1 MILVIRFLISNEISR
16 FIRVRKFLTERSKW
30 FLNKVFNLT
39 PQMREF
45 QALSSLHDIPILPII
60 LNPLNVNVPHTR
72 VARPAQLHEAPLSGL
87 DEPIRNFFT
96 SSYNHSQLQA
106 IDMATRK
113 PIDGKDFEL
122 TLIQGP
128 PGLFFSLSLSL
139 FMLNF
144 NQIFAF
150 FFLSFFL
157 LSTNFVIQVLERHAQ
172 LLP

>member
-1 MILVIRFLISNEISR
+1 MDRREKGDRDQPMILVIRFLISNEISR

-60 LNPLNVNVPHTR
+60 LNPLNVNVPHAR
-72 VARPAQLHEAPLSGL
+72 VARPAQLHEAPLSRL
-87 DEPIRNFFT
+87 DEPVRNFLT

-106 IDMATRK
+106 IDVATRK

-128 PGLFFSLSLSL
+128 PGLFLYIS
-139 FMLNF
+139 
-144 NQIFAF
+144 
-150 FFLSFFL
+150 
-157 LSTNFVIQVLERHAQ
+157 
-172 LLP
+172 